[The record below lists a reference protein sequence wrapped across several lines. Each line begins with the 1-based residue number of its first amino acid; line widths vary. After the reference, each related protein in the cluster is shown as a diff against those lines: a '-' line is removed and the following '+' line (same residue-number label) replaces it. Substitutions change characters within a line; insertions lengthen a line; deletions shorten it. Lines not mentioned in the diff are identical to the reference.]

1 MKVKIK
7 QFAELQNIEFETPIK
22 IEGKN
27 KLGKTTILNAVAW
40 CLFGKDINGEE
51 LGIRIYS
58 NEDELAEK
66 KAEVEVFFGET
77 SFCRKSSPTFTRGGE
92 LKSRVNT
99 ELFIDLN
106 NVNQAEWEK
115 FFNFKTFKG
124 TKLVNIDL
132 LTCNPLLFLKLDYKD
147 KKAILNEI
155 AVADNE
161 ELRSFDLKTMQD
173 KRKTLQKQLNAN
185 FSEQELIQ
193 KNTKD
198 IIDVEIEEIPQEIID
213 AREQYLALSQSD
225 NTELIAKINNEN
237 ALNLAK
243 IHSQKRELSGKII
256 SIENKISE
264 LNGEI
269 DRKKK
274 IVVEGVLKSKK
285 ELKDIE
291 EEEKYLTMILS
302 NLNNAKKYTD
312 VKMFYSEHKE
322 WLYEKENIRMI
333 LNSISKIKKLEFN
346 GEEANCPITNNACD
360 IAKNNA
366 RESFEIDKGNTIKTA
381 KENFLY
387 FVELEMKF
395 YNRKYDDLEYDY
407 NKQKEKVDKIQ
418 KENYAIIEENKR
430 IEKENAEI
438 ILNFEKTKGKKI
450 KDLQEEVEKLKSK
463 LDDLSNE
470 LTTLEQTPVEIKTL
484 PQTKEISAEIRE
496 LNAEWERLNEKYIG
510 NSAING
516 NNAKIRK
523 EYADTLKE
531 LKQNYIKL
539 TKEFEKVKAEI
550 FEYIQKISDK
560 LKNIFAGKYEL
571 TFELF
576 SETLDGEI
584 NDDVCNIYAN
594 GQLYLNEATTVN
606 VGMQILAG
614 LQKFY
619 GKSYTVLLD
628 RTESVNDIDTYDL
641 DIIYTKVT
649 EDNKLKFTQI

>member
-1 MKVKIK
+1 MKVEIK
-7 QFAELQNIEFETPIK
+7 KFGELQDIKFETPIK
-22 IEGKN
+22 IEAKN
-27 KLGKTTILNAVAW
+27 KTGKTTILNAVAW
-40 CLFGKDINGEE
+40 CLFGKDIEGNEMGVRVYKSSESVEE
-51 LGIRIYS
+51 QF
-58 NEDELAEK
+58 
-66 KAEVEVFFGET
+66 AEVNIFFGGT
-77 SFCRKSSPTFTRGGE
+77 QFTRKAAPTFTRGGE

-99 ELFIDLN
+99 ELSIDLN
-106 NVNQAEWEK
+106 KVNQAEWEK

-124 TKLVNIDL
+124 TKLINIDL

-155 AVADNE
+155 AVSDNE
-161 ELRSFDLKTMQD
+161 ELRNFDLKTMQD
-173 KRKTLQKQLNAN
+173 RRKTLQKQLNSN
-185 FSEQELIQ
+185 YSEQELIQ
-193 KNTKD
+193 KKTKD
-198 IIDVEIEEIPQEIID
+198 IIDVEIEEISAEIVD
-213 AREQYLALSQSD
+213 AREQYLTLSQSD

-237 ALNLAK
+237 ALNLAQR
-243 IHSQKRELSGKII
+243 HSQKRELSGKII
-256 SIENKISE
+256 SIDNKIAE

-269 DRKKK
+269 DREEKR
-274 IVVEGVLKSKK
+274 VVDDILKSKK
-285 ELKDIE
+285 ELKDSE
-291 EEEKYLTMILS
+291 EEEKYLTMILA

-312 VKMFYSEHKE
+312 VKTFYSEHKE
-322 WLYEKENIRMI
+322 WLDEKEYIRMI
-333 LNSISKIKKLEFN
+333 LNSISKLKKLEFN

-366 RESFEIDKGNTIKTA
+366 RESFEIDKANKIKKT
-381 KENFLY
+381 KEDFLY
-387 FVELEMKF
+387 FVEIEMKY

-418 KENYAIIEENKR
+418 KENYAIIEDNKR
-430 IEKENAEI
+430 IEKDNAEI

-614 LQKFY
+614 LQYFY
-619 GKSYTVLLD
+619 KKDYTVLLD
-628 RTESVNDIDTYDL
+628 RAESLNEVDTYGL
-641 DIIYTKVT
+641 DMICTKVT
-649 EDNKLKFTQI
+649 NDDKFKFTQI

>member
-7 QFAELQNIEFETPIK
+7 KFAELQNVEFETPLK

-40 CLFGKDINGEE
+40 CLFGKDIEG
-51 LGIRIYS
+51 
-58 NEDELAEK
+58 NEMGVRVYKSSDPIDEQF
-66 KAEVEVFFGET
+66 AEVTIFFGEMQ
-77 SFCRKSSPTFTRGGE
+77 FTRKASPNFTKGGE

-99 ELFIDLN
+99 ELAIDLN
-106 NVNQAEWEK
+106 KVNQAEWEK

-161 ELRSFDLKTMQD
+161 ELRRFDLKTMQD

-193 KNTKD
+193 KKIKD
-198 IIDVEIEEIPQEIID
+198 IIDVEIEEIPEEIIE
-213 AREQYLALSQSD
+213 AREQYLTLSQSD

-256 SIENKISE
+256 SIANKIAE

-269 DRKKK
+269 DREKK

-322 WLYEKENIRMI
+322 WLDEKENIRMI
-333 LNSISKIKKLEFN
+333 LNSISKLKKLEFN

-366 RESFEIDKGNTIKTA
+366 RESFEIDKANKIKAA

-387 FVELEMKF
+387 FVELEMKI

-470 LTTLEQTPVEIKTL
+470 LTTIEQTPVETKTL
-484 PQTKEISAEIRE
+484 PQVQEISAEMRE
-496 LNAEWERLNEKYIG
+496 LNAEWERLNKKLIG
-510 NSAING
+510 ATAINE
-516 NNAKIRK
+516 NNAKIK
-523 EYADTLKE
+523 DEYNQKKKE
-531 LKQNYIKL
+531 LKKNYISL
-539 TKEFEKVKAEI
+539 VADFEKTSNEI
-550 FEYIQKISDK
+550 IEYTEKISKK
-560 LKNIFAGKYEL
+560 LKNIFDGKYDL
-571 TFELF
+571 SFELF

-594 GQLYLNEATTVN
+594 GQVYLNEATTVN
-606 VGMQILAG
+606 VGMQILYG